1 VNYGPRQ
8 IMRLRDG
15 LFIALIVAAIGA
27 LAVIATF
34 GY

>member
-1 VNYGPRQ
+1 VAN
-8 IMRLRDG
+8 MRLRDG

-27 LAVIATF
+27 LAVIVIF